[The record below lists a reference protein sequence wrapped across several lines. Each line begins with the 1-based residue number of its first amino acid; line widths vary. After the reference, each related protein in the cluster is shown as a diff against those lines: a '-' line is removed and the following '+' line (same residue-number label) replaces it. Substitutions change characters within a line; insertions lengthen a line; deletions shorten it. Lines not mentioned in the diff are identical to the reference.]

1 MKELL
6 VSLDLE
12 LNQPSQRII
21 QIGAV
26 VGNIRTG
33 EIVSRFNSKVSPNE
47 ELNPEIIKLTG
58 INQAEVNSAPTLGQ
72 AYESLQRW
80 LDPFANERVL
90 NPLTW
95 GGGDTE
101 ILRGQLRLD
110 HERWLFGRRWLDS
123 KTLFVAWRMAQG
135 RELQG
140 GLGRAM
146 TKLGLTF
153 QGRQHNALHDAE
165 NTFRIYR
172 ALLLEFSKAQISAN
186 SVKPAGAI

>member
-12 LNQPSQRII
+12 MNQPSQRII

-26 VGNIRTG
+26 IGNIRTG
-33 EIVSRFNSKVSPNE
+33 EIISRFDSKVFSNE

-58 INQAEVNSAPTLGQ
+58 IKQAEVNSAPTLRQ
-72 AYESLQRW
+72 AYESLQHW

-90 NPLTW
+90 NPVTW

-101 ILRGQLRLD
+101 TLRGQLQLD
-110 HERWLFGRRWLDS
+110 RERWLFGRRWLDS
-123 KTLFVAWRMAQG
+123 KTLFSAWRMAQG

-165 NTFRIYR
+165 NTFRIFH
-172 ALLLEFSKAQISAN
+172 ALLQEFGKPQI
-186 SVKPAGAI
+186 PASSTPPLLR